1 VNSAKRRIE
10 FLHHF
15 AERKDKGRPPPDQY
29 IVMAWV
35 QTIGPGCTLGRSRQ
49 SHYFAQSPA
58 HAVAFHGIAY
68 LSRYGESD
76 THRPFVAALPRL
88 QDEGVCRRP
97 RAARC
102 GAKIAPPSQPLE
114 GDDGTGAPT
123 TH

>member
-15 AERKDKGRPPPDQY
+15 AERKDKGRPPPDQH
-29 IVMAWV
+29 IIMAGA
-35 QTIGPGCTLGRSRQ
+35 QTIRPGRTLGRGRQ
-49 SHYFAQSPA
+49 SHHLPQSPA
-58 HAVAFHGIAY
+58 DAVAFHGIAY

-88 QDEGVCRRP
+88 QNKGVCRGP
-97 RAARC
+97 CTAGG
-102 GAKIAPPSQPLE
+102 GAKIAPPSQPLDS
-114 GDDGTGAPT
+114 DDGTGAPI